1 MSMFKRILN
10 TAVFA
15 IFLFQFHGYTHA
27 QTSKKTVTIAYQTTF
42 SPWIDAMATKALEK
56 KTGYEINWRKFNS
69 GADIIAAM
77 ASGNIDLGV
86 LGSSPLAVALSS
98 GIDIKLFWILEDIA
112 DAEGLIVRNAANI
125 HKPEDLI
132 GKTIAVPTAST
143 SQFQLMYALKKWGIA
158 DKVNVINL
166 SPEQAAA
173 AWELGNIDGAFIW
186 GPSLSAI
193 RKTGHTLV
201 SAGEICKLG
210 RCTFEGL
217 TATDKF
223 ASGHAA
229 FLKSFVQIIDASN
242 QDFLQHPEKW
252 DAKSEHVGNIA
263 KTLGGTP
270 KDVLD
275 TITLYKYPSMKEQAS
290 CEWLGCGDQG
300 GATKTLK
307 YTAEFLKQQKS
318 ISKVL
323 PSYANGVTPAFVQ

>member
-1 MSMFKRILN
+1 MSIFRRVLN
-10 TAVFA
+10 AAAFA
-15 IFLFQFHGYTHA
+15 AFLCQFHGYAQA
-27 QTSKKTVTIAYQTTF
+27 QTPKKAVTVAYQTTF
-42 SPWIDAMATKALEK
+42 SPWIDAMATKAIEK

-77 ASGNIDLGV
+77 ASGNIDVGV

-112 DAEGLIVRNAANI
+112 NAEGLIVRNSANI

-143 SQFQLMYALKKWGIA
+143 SQFQLMYILKKWGIA
-158 DKVNVINL
+158 HKVNVINL

-217 TATDKF
+217 TVSDKF
-223 ASGHAA
+223 AGGHAS
-229 FLKSFVQIIDASN
+229 FLKSFVQIINASN
-242 QDFLQHPEKW
+242 QDFLKHPRKW
-252 DAKSEHVGNIA
+252 DAQSEHVRNIA
-263 KTLGGTP
+263 QTLGGTP

-275 TITLYKYPSMKEQAS
+275 TITLYKYPSIKEQTS

-300 GATKTLK
+300 GAAKTLR
-307 YTAEFLKQQKS
+307 YTAEFLKQQKR
-318 ISKVL
+318 IDKVL
-323 PSYANGVTPAFVQ
+323 PSYADGVTPAYLQ